1 MKQRIFTYLTSFLLA
16 LMPFSSVAQDLP
28 VLKAD
33 PNIKKGVLNNGVNYY
48 IATNKSKPSE
58 ADFLLVQ
65 KSGQCE
71 HALCGSKYFPE
82 SSVQCFLERNNIVY
96 DRNGYVLDTP
106 DARIYRFAGV
116 HLSPAKTDSLLL
128 AITDIIS
135 RSPEVG
141 NNRQA
146 VVIAGDV
153 NADDFIR
160 KLSLLGLMVPKN
172 KVEDAEKPY
181 TWTPTAS
188 PAFEFRP
195 DGRMLSYVSIE
206 YSAPNVDRKLVN
218 TVLPLMSG
226 HMSEEFGEVL
236 RRRLMRIYKYNHI
249 PVAGI
254 DVDVRLSGTTSS
266 DEKFKVTVST
276 SREYVEDAYALLV
289 ETLADADV
297 TPIYGKEYELTRTK
311 MMHED
316 GYNIKQAKITNADM
330 AERCVNAFLYNAS
343 LAADAE
349 KYAFLQGREL
359 PDTARLAHFD
369 RYVKALVDR
378 DANVI
383 VRSNSHIDLQ
393 GLYMSSWQKA
403 VDEAKKEALF
413 AITDADTTMLPGPGL
428 KGKGPKIKPDALTG
442 GKLWTFP
449 NGLKVVYKQ
458 QNTGGLVYYDFAL
471 GGGMDAVQGLKNG
484 EGKFIPDILFCSK
497 ISGIPGGDFLNMLN
511 AEGITM
517 ESSITYSR
525 FCIEGHAPSNRLNL
539 LMRSLLAIA
548 NERVGDRDAFTYYMN
563 CEKLRLDGNVQAI
576 RDRAVALDSIMCM
589 GNRYSKFKLSGSLSD
604 ETFEK
609 AELFF
614 SNEFAQCNDGV
625 IVIISDRSEDDVLK
639 LIQPYTGRFRVN
651 TIAAKRRIDNLSSLT
666 GSSLY
671 IKDGDRNSIDI
682 VMTVPLQVT
691 TANHALAELAVMA
704 VKDAAFSAMKG
715 TGYYPNAAFT
725 VDVYPSERLGVMV
738 TVQEALLSG
747 LDQDEHLDPLP
758 VLVGMRRELEILC
771 KEKLSDARLKEL
783 KARLRNR
790 VKELEASP
798 EFWAEMAAIR
808 YVDGKDL
815 VSRYIDRV
823 EAATAEQVRQL
834 IEKLYNG
841 GKVEYVVRNAADF
854 ILED

>member
-1 MKQRIFTYLTSFLLA
+1 MKHTFFKYLTFLTLA
-16 LMPFSSVAQDLP
+16 FLPLSSGAQDLP

-33 PNIKKGVLNNGVNYY
+33 PKIKTGTLDNGVNYY
-48 IATNKSKPSE
+48 IAANTLKPAE

-71 HALCGSKYFPE
+71 HALCGSDYFPH

-106 DARIYRFAGV
+106 DARIYRFSDV
-116 HLSPAKTDSLLL
+116 QLNSFKTDSLLL
-128 AITDIIS
+128 AITDIIA

-146 VVIAGDV
+146 IVVAGDV
-153 NADDFIR
+153 NADELIK

-172 KVEDAEKPY
+172 TVEDVEKSY
-181 TWTPTAS
+181 SWTPTDS
-188 PAFEFRP
+188 PTFEIRP
-195 DGRMLSYVSIE
+195 DGKVLSYVSIE

-226 HMSEEFGEVL
+226 QMSEEFGEVL

-276 SREYVEDAYALLV
+276 TEEFIAEAYTTLV

-311 MMHED
+311 MMHD
-316 GYNIKQAKITNADM
+316 SAFRVKQAKITNADM

-343 LAADAE
+343 LADDSE
-349 KYAFLQGREL
+349 KYAFLQGRVL
-359 PDTARLAHFD
+359 PDTTRLGHFD

-378 DANVI
+378 DANVTI
-383 VRSNSHIDLQ
+383 RSNSSIDLS

-413 AITDADTTMLPGPGL
+413 GITDADTTMLPGPGF
-428 KGKGPKIKPDALTG
+428 KTKGPKVKPDALTG

-449 NGLKVVYKQ
+449 NGVKVVYKQ
-458 QNTGGLVYYDFAL
+458 QKTEGLVYYNFAL

-484 EGKFIPDILFCSK
+484 EGKFVPDILFCSK
-497 ISGIPGGDFLNMLN
+497 ISGIPGRDFLNMLN
-511 AEGITM
+511 AEGITV
-517 ESSITYSR
+517 EPSITYSR
-525 FCIEGHAPSNRLNL
+525 FCIEGHAPSDRLNL
-539 LMRSLLAIA
+539 LMKSLLAIA
-548 NERVGDRDAFTYYMN
+548 NERVGDRDAFTYYKDS
-563 CEKLRLDGNVQAI
+563 EKLRLDGNVQAI
-576 RDRAVALDSIMCM
+576 RDRVVALDSIMCM

-609 AELFF
+609 VELFF
-614 SNEFAQCNDGV
+614 RNEFAQCNDGV
-625 IVIISDRSEDDVLK
+625 IVLISDRSEEEVLK
-639 LIQPYTGRFRVN
+639 LIQPYIGKFMVN
-651 TIAAKRRIDNLSSLT
+651 TIAVQRRIDRLSSMT

-704 VKDAAFSAMKG
+704 VKDAAFAAMRG
-715 TGYYPNAAFT
+715 TGYYPEAGFT
-725 VDVYPSERLGVMV
+725 VDVYPSERLGVMI
-738 TVQEALLSG
+738 TVQEASLDGLS
-747 LDQDEHLDPLP
+747 QDGHMDPLP
-758 VLVGMRRELEILC
+758 VLVEVRKEIEKLC
-771 KEKLSDARLKEL
+771 KNTMSDARLKEL
-783 KARLRNR
+783 KAELKNNAR
-790 VKELEASP
+790 ELEASP

-815 VSRYIDRV
+815 VTRYSEKL

-834 IEKLYNG
+834 IDKLYNG